1 MKYVISA
8 FKVYIMRYII
18 ILSIIMLSFST
29 FSCRTGQT
37 ANSNEAKQDTFQ
49 YFVEQFAD
57 LKILRYQVPGFD
69 TLSLKQKKLIYFLSQ
84 AAIAGRDIIFD
95 QNSKYNLAIRRILE
109 AIVDSYKGDRN
120 SDDFKKFMVYT
131 KRVWFSNGIYHHYAK
146 DKFIPDFSKD
156 YFKQLVTQSDESKLP
171 LQKDGTVAKLLDMIV
186 PVMFDPTILPKK
198 VCQDPSK
205 DLVQNSAV
213 NFYDG
218 VTEKEVDAFY
228 GKMANPKDTEPISY
242 GLNSKLVKENG
253 KLVEKV
259 YKIDGVYG
267 PAIAEIVKWLEK
279 AATVTEDDMQLKGI
293 QKLIEFYKTG
303 SLKTWDEYNVL
314 WVKDL
319 TAQVDFVNGF
329 IENYEDPLSRK
340 ATWESVVNFKNL
352 EATHRTEVLS
362 SNAQWFEDHSPIDSL
377 FKKKE
382 VKGITAKVITAAQ
395 LGGDC
400 YPSTPIGI
408 NLPNADWIRKEHGSK
423 SVTIEN
429 FTYAYDQAAKKS
441 GMLEEFSYSQDEIDL
456 VKQYGFITDN
466 LHVDMHECL
475 GHGSGQLLPGVSG
488 DALKNYQSTLEE
500 ARADLFALYYL
511 MDPKLV
517 ELKLLPSVDA
527 AKAEYIKYIRNGIMT
542 QLTRIQPGKDIEEA
556 HMRNRHLIA
565 SWCFEK
571 GKADKVIE
579 KKVKDGKTYFVI
591 NDYEKLHKLFG
602 ELLKEVQRIKSEGDY
617 NAGKQLVEGYGVKV
631 DHELH
636 KEVLERYKKLNLA
649 PYAGFINPEY
659 TPVEKDGEIVDVKI
673 SYPMDFVGQMM
684 KYTKEHSFLPTF
696 N

>member
-1 MKYVISA
+1 MKSTITFLAIMIS
-8 FKVYIMRYII
+8 
-18 ILSIIMLSFST
+18 MLSFSCK
-29 FSCRTGQT
+29 SGQKESL
-37 ANSNEAKQDTFQ
+37 NVAKTDTFT

-69 TLSLKQKKLIYFLSQ
+69 TLSLNQKKLIYYLSQ

-95 QNSKYNLAIRRILE
+95 QNGKYNLAIRRTLE
-109 AIVDSYKGDRN
+109 AVVETYKGDRN

-131 KRVWFSNGIYHHYAK
+131 KRVWFSNGIYHHYASE
-146 DKFIPDFSKD
+146 KFIPDFSQEV
-156 YFKQLVTQSDESKLP
+156 FKQLISVSDQAKLP
-171 LQKDGTVAKLLDMIV
+171 LAKGETVEKFLDKIV
-186 PVMFDPTILPKK
+186 PVMFDPTLLHKK
-198 VCQDPSK
+198 VSQDPGK
-205 DLVQNSAV
+205 DLVLSSAV

-218 VTEKEVDAFY
+218 VNEKEVEDFY
-228 GKMANPKDTEPISY
+228 GKMRNPNDTTPVSY
-242 GLNSKLVKENG
+242 GLNSKLVKEQG

-267 PAIAEIVKWLEK
+267 PAITEIVKWLEK
-279 AATVTEDDMQLKGI
+279 AATVAENETQKDGI
-293 QKLIEFYKTG
+293 NKLIDYYKTG

-319 TAQVDFVNGF
+319 NSQVDFVNGF

-340 ATWESVVNFKNL
+340 ATWESLVNFKNV
-352 EATHRTEVLS
+352 EATHRTEIIS
-362 SNAQWFEDHSPIDSL
+362 SNAQWFEDHSPIDNR

-400 YPSTPIGI
+400 YPATPIGI

-441 GMLEEFSYSQDEIDL
+441 GMLEEFSFSQEEIDL
-456 VKQYGFITDN
+456 LKQYSFMTDN

-475 GHGSGQLLPGVSG
+475 GHGSGQLLPGVSA

-500 ARADLFALYYL
+500 ARADLFALYFL
-511 MDPKLV
+511 MDPKMV
-517 ELKLLPSVDA
+517 ELKLLPSLDA
-527 AKAEYIKYIRNGIMT
+527 AKAEYIKYIRNGLMT

-556 HMRNRHLIA
+556 HMRNRLLIA
-565 SWCFEK
+565 KWCFEK
-571 GKADKVIE
+571 GKADNVIE
-579 KKVKDGKTYFVI
+579 KKTKEGKTYFVI

-602 ELLKEVQRIKSEGDY
+602 DLLKEVQRIKSEGDY
-617 NAGKQLVEGYGVKV
+617 NAGKELVETYAVKV
-631 DHELH
+631 DQDLL
-636 KEVLERYKKLNLA
+636 KEVLARYKKLNLA
-649 PYAGFINPEY
+649 PYAGFINPEFV
-659 TPVEKDGEIVDVKI
+659 PVEKNGEIVDVKI
-673 SYPMDFVGQMM
+673 VYPIDYVGQML
-684 KYTKEHSFLPTF
+684 KYGKEHSFLP
-696 N
+696 NN